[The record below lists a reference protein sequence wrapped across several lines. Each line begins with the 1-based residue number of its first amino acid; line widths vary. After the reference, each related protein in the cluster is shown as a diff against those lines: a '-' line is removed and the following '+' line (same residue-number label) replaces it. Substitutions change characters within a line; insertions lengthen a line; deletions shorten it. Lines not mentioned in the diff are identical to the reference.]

1 MIDVLQTVLIPI
13 KRTSP
18 TKYSGENP
26 QLYSFAPI
34 STEKID
40 RCSLNCFFLDK
51 MNTLDLRFSEKT
63 AALCICSIFAQKV
76 LIDVLQNVSAVF
88 DLIRS
93 TLWFNFCFENNKSFI
108 ILLQLCSK
116 KFNWRSPNSFF
127 NRQKEHLWQFL
138 SGKDYSLT
146 FLLQIRSKSFHGS
159 SPICLKSLWLGKK
172 QTLHFSPTKLTALL
186 VNSYFAH

>member
-1 MIDVLQTVLIPI
+1 MPI
-13 KRTSP
+13 KRTSS
-18 TKYSGENP
+18 TNYSGENSQP
-26 QLYSFAPI
+26 YSFAPI

-40 RCSLNCFFLDK
+40 WCSQNCFFLDK

-76 LIDVLQNVSAVF
+76 FIDVLQNVYVVF

-93 TLWFNFCFENNKSFI
+93 TLWVNFCFENNNSFI

-116 KFNWRSPNSFF
+116 KLSWRSPNSFF

-146 FLLQIRSKSFHGS
+146 FLLQLCSKSFHGC
-159 SPICLKSLWLGKK
+159 SPICLKSLWLDKK
-172 QTLHFSPTKLTALL
+172 QTLNFSPRKLTALL
-186 VNSYFAH
+186 VYSYFAH